1 MNTAIIAVI
10 LGTIVILGFVFVV
23 PRGVVDYD
31 PRPGIRAQVIVD
43 LDPNA
48 NDLSINAGGI
58 TVDKDGM
65 LYVSDN
71 SGRILRINPENPR
84 PEVVGTVPGNGTSP
98 QDLRALAFDRDQNLY
113 IAGGESGQI
122 WKLDVDKI
130 STTMPGTA
138 ALFASGLNYTDG
150 MAFDRFGRL
159 LVTNPIRGY
168 VWEVDTTTRVN
179 NIYASGLVSRES
191 DSPIGVNGIAV
202 ARSGH
207 VFVSNTAN
215 GVIHIIE
222 TRKESGYV
230 EAVLIWR
237 SDPRLIG
244 ADGMQFDAA
253 GNLWIAVSARNA
265 IVAITPDKEIIE
277 VSINGNTGPLEFPAG
292 LAFSGDALYV
302 INSDSAVG
310 ENKQRGPGIGPSIS
324 KLGVGVIGQR
334 IPP

>member
-1 MNTAIIAVI
+1 MFCRRLGPAGPYYPKATCSPPVLKERERTEIISSYK
-10 LGTIVILGFVFVV
+10 TIFVH
-23 PRGVVDYD
+23 
-31 PRPGIRAQVIVD
+31 
-43 LDPNA
+43 
-48 NDLSINAGGI
+48 
-58 TVDKDGM
+58 
-65 LYVSDN
+65 
-71 SGRILRINPENPR
+71 
-84 PEVVGTVPGNGTSP
+84 
-98 QDLRALAFDRDQNLY
+98 QN
-113 IAGGESGQI
+113 
-122 WKLDVDKI
+122 
-130 STTMPGTA
+130 
-138 ALFASGLNYTDG
+138 
-150 MAFDRFGRL
+150 
-159 LVTNPIRGY
+159 
-168 VWEVDTTTRVN
+168 
-179 NIYASGLVSRES
+179 
-191 DSPIGVNGIAV
+191 PIGVNGIAV